1 MAKLVYRFLE
11 SAYKQYIENWCASR
25 GYKVEDWNSSNG
37 FNGESFVSFAE
48 FCDNE
53 FKEKEVMQSVLSADD
68 FKFWQTL
75 SKENIKI
82 GTYKIPVTWEVYATV
97 DVEASSLGEAV
108 VIFEETKEDIPLPTD
123 PEYVDDSFRLTD
135 KNIDFI
141 KLFNK

>member
-11 SAYKQYIENWCASR
+11 SAYKQYIENWCASH

-37 FNGESFVSFAE
+37 FDGESFVTFAE

-53 FKEKEVMQSVLSADD
+53 FKEKEVMQSILSPED

-82 GTYKIPVTWEVYATV
+82 NTYTIPVTWEVYATV
-97 DVEASSLGEAV
+97 EVEATSLEEAV
-108 VIFEETKEDIPLPTD
+108 EIFKDTKDDIPLPVD
-123 PEYVDDSFRLTD
+123 SEYVDDSFQLSGKD
-135 KNIDFI
+135 IEFL
-141 KLFNK
+141 KLFNE

>member
-1 MAKLVYRFLE
+1 MTKLVYRFLE

-53 FKEKEVMQSVLSADD
+53 FKEKEIMQSILSPED
-68 FKFWQTL
+68 FKFWETL

-82 GTYKIPVTWEVYATV
+82 NTYEIPVTWEVYATV
-97 DVEASSLGEAV
+97 KIEATSLEEAV
-108 VIFEETKEDIPLPTD
+108 AIFEETKDDIPLPTD
-123 PEYVDDSFRLTD
+123 TEYVDDSFHMTTEDINKIR
-135 KNIDFI
+135 NI
-141 KLFNK
+141 N

>member
-1 MAKLVYRFLE
+1 MAQLVYRFLE

-37 FNGESFVSFAE
+37 FNGESFVSFSE

-53 FKEKEVMQSVLSADD
+53 FKEKDVMQSILSPED
-68 FKFWQTL
+68 FKFWETL

-82 GTYKIPVTWEVYATV
+82 NTYKIPVTWEVYATV
-97 DVEASSLGEAV
+97 EIEATSLGEAV

>member
-1 MAKLVYRFLE
+1 MTKLVYRFLE

-53 FKEKEVMQSVLSADD
+53 FKEKEIMQSILSPED
-68 FKFWQTL
+68 FKFWETL

-82 GTYKIPVTWEVYATV
+82 GTYEIPVTWEVYATV
-97 DVEASSLGEAV
+97 KIEATSLEEAV
-108 VIFEETKEDIPLPTD
+108 AIFEETKDDIPLPTD
-123 PEYVDDSFRLTD
+123 TEYVDDSFHMTTEDINKIR
-135 KNIDFI
+135 NI
-141 KLFNK
+141 N

>member
-53 FKEKEVMQSVLSADD
+53 FKEKEIMQSILSPED
-68 FKFWQTL
+68 FKFWETL

-82 GTYKIPVTWEVYATV
+82 GTYEIPVTWEVYATV
-97 DVEASSLGEAV
+97 KIEATSLEEAV
-108 VIFEETKEDIPLPTD
+108 AIFEETKDDIPLPTD
-123 PEYVDDSFRLTD
+123 TEYVDDSFHMTTEDINKIR
-135 KNIDFI
+135 NI
-141 KLFNK
+141 N

>member
-11 SAYKQYIENWCASR
+11 SAYKHYIENWCASR

-53 FKEKEVMQSVLSADD
+53 FKEKEIMQSILSPED
-68 FKFWQTL
+68 FKFWETL

-82 GTYKIPVTWEVYATV
+82 GTYEIPVTWEVYATV
-97 DVEASSLGEAV
+97 KIEATSLEEAV
-108 VIFEETKEDIPLPTD
+108 AIFEETKDDIPLPTD
-123 PEYVDDSFRLTD
+123 TEYVDDSFHMTTEDINKIR
-135 KNIDFI
+135 NI
-141 KLFNK
+141 N

>member
-37 FNGESFVSFAE
+37 FNGESVVSFAE

-97 DVEASSLGEAV
+97 EVEATSLGEAV

>member
-37 FNGESFVSFAE
+37 FNGEYFVSFSE

-53 FKEKEVMQSVLSADD
+53 FKEKDVMQDILSPED
-68 FKFWQTL
+68 FKFWETL

-82 GTYKIPVTWEVYATV
+82 NTYKIPVTWEVYATV
-97 DVEASSLGEAV
+97 EIEATSLGEAV

>member
-11 SAYKQYIENWCASR
+11 SAYKHYIENWCASR

-53 FKEKEVMQSVLSADD
+53 FKEKEIMQSILSPED
-68 FKFWQTL
+68 FKFWETL

-82 GTYKIPVTWEVYATV
+82 GTYEIPVTWEVYATV
-97 DVEASSLGEAV
+97 KIEATSLEEAV
-108 VIFEETKEDIPLPTD
+108 AIFEETKDDIPLPTD
-123 PEYVDDSFRLTD
+123 NDYIDGSFHMTTEDIDEIR
-135 KNIDFI
+135 NI
-141 KLFNK
+141 N